1 MSKMK
6 QIISLIVVVILAFS
20 MASCSLNDEASAKNF
35 VYKTMNLNLADAELT
50 HTYKDKGWDG
60 SIYHYIFSVKDG
72 FENNLGRGWSSLP
85 LSDEARGFYESSS
98 TLNGERVVTIPEIE
112 SGYYYYLND
121 SDVSTERVYLVVLDA
136 SSDTL
141 YYFAATGQAVRF
153 PRK

>member
-1 MSKMK
+1 MLKMK
-6 QIISLIVVVILAFS
+6 RIISLFIIVMLAFS
-20 MASCSLNDEASAKNF
+20 MFSCSLNDEASAKSL
-35 VYKTMNLNLADAELT
+35 VHKTTNLDLADAELT
-50 HTYKDKGWDG
+50 HTYKNEGWDG